1 MEKRPLDIHCCL
13 TTMFTHKMIAKAQFP
28 PYMYSSDRQESVG
41 RVLPRTKLRLGRER
55 PAKEKERKNYGDE
68 IRGGAARRA
77 ACVALWSGGW
87 LWLATIFHN
96 PEAICCPILN
106 MEQIY
111 REEKYRK

>member
-77 ACVALWSGGW
+77 ACVAWRCGVEAGSGW
-87 LWLATIFHN
+87 LRFSITPRRFAAQF
-96 PEAICCPILN
+96 
-106 MEQIY
+106 
-111 REEKYRK
+111 